1 MGFEVQWNFGKTSDS
16 YTLNRAE
23 NNITQYDEATFK
35 SGATGKINA
44 TVEEELQTI
53 ELSEDEQTAVEDTT
67 VEVKDKG
74 PMNMEALDAELDAAS
89 QDYETKESALMDLEN
104 ERDTQ
109 QGLLDASIE
118 AIEGINASISALGS
132 APEQTI
138 EKEGENGEKTIE
150 VNPEYEAWKKQHD
163 ALEEQLK
170 AEEAVRDELQEKISA
185 MEKDIET
192 AIEDKNTAQ
201 TRVDNANAA
210 MAELMTKLQE
220 DDKLGKNEEF
230 KQKIVEGR
238 NTALGEVAT
247 VAGEINKAWEEN
259 KDAEEGV
266 KLNRDDKQDD
276 NIFTS
281 EQLERLGIDADATN
295 EQLNQQIK
303 DKLKGVLS
311 EEALEKMPGVDLS
324 DGLSE
329 SEARKI
335 LSATG
340 QNFKLGE
347 KMSSAELENLLNT
360 IGVETEKGSVYAD
373 SKGFTV
379 HGSQGSVGL
388 ALNNDDHAEDENKYW
403 ETKKDENG
411 NVVSSGAIYTKD
423 GKTKAR
429 VENIFDNENKTAT
442 SKMFEYNDKGEE
454 IEVLSI
460 EVNDVKTEDKS
471 SYTKLQERKAEEY
484 EEDLGKITSSMTEA
498 EKENFEDASDD
509 SSTMTSTEKL
519 KIYQDIDER
528 INGKS
533 EPKTEDVAET
543 TETSE
548 TTEPTE
554 TSETTETTET
564 TETSETSEKKEV
576 SSETIAGGAVK
587 VVEYDDGS
595 YAFFEKDENGEWSE
609 DPYKEI

>member
-1 MGFEVQWNFGKTSDS
+1 MGFEVQWNFGQTNGS
-16 YTLNRAE
+16 YSLNRAE
-23 NNITQYDEATFK
+23 NNITQYDEATFR

-44 TVEEELQTI
+44 SVEEELQTI

-74 PMNMEALDAELDAAS
+74 PMNMEALNDELESAS
-89 QDYETKESALMDLEN
+89 DDYETKESELMDLEN

-150 VNPEYEAWKKQHD
+150 VNPEYKAWKEQYD
-163 ALEEQLK
+163 ALQEQLK
-170 AEEAVRDELQEKISA
+170 AEEAVRDELQEKIDG
-185 MEKDIET
+185 MESDIKT
-192 AIEDKNTAQ
+192 KINDKNAAQ

-220 DDKLGKNEEF
+220 EDKLGKNEEF
-230 KQKIVEGR
+230 KQKIVDGR
-238 NTALGEVAT
+238 NDALGEVED
-247 VAGEINKAWEEN
+247 VADEIKDAWEEN

-311 EEALEKMPGVDLS
+311 EEALENMPGVDLS

-442 SKMFEYNDKGEE
+442 SKMFEYNGKGEE
-454 IEVLSI
+454 IEVSSI

-498 EKENFEDASDD
+498 EKEKFEDASDD
-509 SSTMTSTEKL
+509 SSTMTSAEKL
-519 KIYQDIDER
+519 KIYQEIDER

-533 EPKTEDVAET
+533 EPKTEDVAEP

-548 TTEPTE
+548 TTEP
-554 TSETTETTET
+554 